1 MLLDLIPATMERH
14 DLFDNRDQHRQT
26 DESCRSHQCRAWGT
40 DGSFRRHRRGRPEWS
55 MHLAFRSPPLYD
67 MVGRIAGCEAFQEK
81 NEAVSISI
89 QLLGVKVR

>member
-1 MLLDLIPATMERH
+1 
-14 DLFDNRDQHRQT
+14 
-26 DESCRSHQCRAWGT
+26 
-40 DGSFRRHRRGRPEWS
+40 